1 MTSLMDQ
8 MLKIVLNVEECVAG
22 TMCLTNLIVFGGP
35 RAKSAAEHI
44 VAAVVIVIRGN
55 ATITLGSVVVA
66 LAVNAKYVF
75 PVRPFGGNNPIF
87 RPKGEISGQQTR
99 TSICKNTDTI
109 LSFPTFQY
117 QIGYQIMNGVI
128 GIPVFCS
135 IHNMECNIFRDK
147 KAFASNNFYYL
158 TELHLKQTYLYASNN
173 LK

>member
-128 GIPVFCS
+128 GIPV
-135 IHNMECNIFRDK
+135 N
-147 KAFASNNFYYL
+147 YYFQI
-158 TELHLKQTYLYASNN
+158 T
-173 LK
+173 

>member
-1 MTSLMDQ
+1 MTSLKYQ

-75 PVRPFGGNNPIF
+75 PVSPFGGNNPIF
-87 RPKGEISGQQTR
+87 RPKGEI
-99 TSICKNTDTI
+99 
-109 LSFPTFQY
+109 
-117 QIGYQIMNGVI
+117 
-128 GIPVFCS
+128 
-135 IHNMECNIFRDK
+135 
-147 KAFASNNFYYL
+147 
-158 TELHLKQTYLYASNN
+158 
-173 LK
+173 